1 MFYNYMLIN
10 FYKLV
15 NHDESLIYVGSTKK
29 SLIVRLAE
37 HVLSHHRAKN
47 GKSNKLASYY
57 IIDQD
62 YFKIDLIESIECIDN
77 KERLMKEQEYINFY
91 SGINKNKSYSE
102 FNQLSKQSW
111 ATYQRNYYNSSHHHY
126 RKYKKDYYQNNKQKI
141 QYKYKLI
148 KTLKELPF
156 YNY

>member
-1 MFYNYMLIN
+1 MLIN
-10 FYKLV
+10 FYKIV

-29 SLIVRLAE
+29 SLLVRLAE

-62 YFKIDLIESIECIDN
+62 YFKIDLIETVDCIDN
-77 KERLMKEQEYINFY
+77 KEKLIREQEYINEY
-91 SGINKNKSYSE
+91 SGININKAYSE
-102 FNQLSKQSW
+102 YNQLSKQSW
-111 ATYQRNYYNSSHHHY
+111 ATYQRLYYNSSNHHY
-126 RKYKKDYYQNNKQKI
+126 RKYKKDYYQNNKEKLK
-141 QYKYKLI
+141 YKYKL
-148 KTLKELPF
+148 KQNLKELPF

>member
-1 MFYNYMLIN
+1 MLIN
-10 FYKLV
+10 FYKIV
-15 NHDESLIYVGSTKK
+15 NHDASLIYVGSTKK
-29 SLIVRLAE
+29 PLLVRLAE
-37 HVLSHHRAKN
+37 HVLSHYRAKN
-47 GKSNKLASYY
+47 YKLNKLASYY
-57 IIDQD
+57 IIDKD

-77 KERLMKEQEYINFY
+77 KERLMKEQEYINSY
-91 SGINKNKSYSE
+91 SGINKNKAYSE

-111 ATYQRNYYNSSHHHY
+111 ATYQRNYYNSSHHQY

-141 QYKYKLI
+141 QCRYKLI